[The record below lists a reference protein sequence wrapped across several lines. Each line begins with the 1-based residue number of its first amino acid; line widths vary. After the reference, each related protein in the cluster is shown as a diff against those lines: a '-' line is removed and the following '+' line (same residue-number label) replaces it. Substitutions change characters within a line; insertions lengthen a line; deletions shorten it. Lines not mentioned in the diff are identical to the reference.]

1 METHLADFIKGSKAG
16 QEAEAILRA
25 CVHCGFCNATCP
37 TYQLLGDELDG
48 PRGRIYLIKEVL
60 EGDEPTVKTR
70 LHLDRCLN
78 CRSCETTCP
87 SGVHYSRLLDIGR
100 EVVEAK
106 VPRRGRDRLLR
117 GVLKTALPRAGLF
130 GAALRLGR
138 MVRPL
143 LPRLLQAKVPPGT
156 AAGARPTALHD
167 RKMIEL
173 AGCVQPSMYPN
184 INAAA
189 ARVLDRL
196 GITLLEAPGTGCC
209 GALSFHLNAVQAA
222 REDARRAIDAW
233 WPLLEAGAEAIVMTA
248 SGCGVHVRDY
258 AHLLQDDPAYA
269 EKAARISAA
278 VQDLSETVAREKGPL
293 TALLEGTR
301 KHRERISTAF
311 HSPCTLQHGQQIRGV
326 VEGLLQA
333 AGFATRPV
341 ADGHMCCGAAGTYSI
356 LEPELSVQL
365 RDLKVDALSA
375 GSPNVIVSAN
385 AGCIAH
391 LQAGTPLPV
400 RHWIELIDQCLDG
413 LGDG

>member
-1 METHLADFIKGSKAG
+1 METHLIDLMKGSKAG
-16 QEAEAILRA
+16 AEAEAILRA

-48 PRGRIYLIKEVL
+48 PRGRIYLIKQML
-60 EGDEPTVKTR
+60 EGDEPTAKTQ

-100 EVVEAK
+100 EVLEAK
-106 VPRRGRDRLLR
+106 VPRKGSDRLLR
-117 GVLKTALPRAGLF
+117 GVLKMALPRAGLF
-130 GAALRLGR
+130 GAAMRMGRL
-138 MVRPL
+138 VRPL
-143 LPRLLQAKVPPGT
+143 LPRLLQAKVPMARG
-156 AAGARPTALHD
+156 AGSRPTAMHS

-184 INAAA
+184 INAAT

-196 GITLLEAPGTGCC
+196 GITLLEAPATGCC
-209 GALSFHLNAVQAA
+209 GALRFHLNDVEAA
-222 REDARRAIDAW
+222 REDARRVIDAW

-258 AHLLQDDPAYA
+258 AHLLQEDPVYA
-269 EKAARISAA
+269 PRAARVCAA
-278 VQDLSETVAREKGPL
+278 VQDLSEVIAKEKGPL
-293 TALLEGTR
+293 AQLLEGTR
-301 KHRERISTAF
+301 KQREGTSTVF

-326 VEGLLQA
+326 VESLLQA
-333 AGFATRPV
+333 AGFDIRP
-341 ADGHMCCGAAGTYSI
+341 AANGHMCCGAAGTYSI
-356 LEPELSVQL
+356 LEPELAIQL
-365 RDLKVDALSA
+365 RDLKVETLSA
-375 GSPNVIVSAN
+375 GSPGVIVSAN

-400 RHWIELIDQCLDG
+400 RHWIELIDQSLEPRP
-413 LGDG
+413 

>member
-1 METHLADFIKGSKAG
+1 METHLADFIKGTKAG
-16 QEAEAILRA
+16 EEAEAILRA
-25 CVHCGFCNATCP
+25 CVHCGFCTATCP

-60 EGDEPTVKTR
+60 EGQEPTAKTQ

-87 SGVHYSRLLDIGR
+87 SGVQYSRLLDIGR

-106 VPRRGRDRLLR
+106 VPRSRRDRALR
-117 GVLKTALPRAGLF
+117 SVLRTALPRAGLF
-130 GAALRLGR
+130 GAAMRLGR
-138 MVRPL
+138 LVRPL
-143 LPRLLQAKVPPGT
+143 LPRLLQAKVPPKSGAGT
-156 AAGARPTALHD
+156 RPRTLHD

-173 AGCVQPSMYPN
+173 AGCVQPAMYPN

-196 GITLLEAPGTGCC
+196 GITLLDAPGAGCC
-209 GALSFHLNAVQAA
+209 GAVRFHLNDVQAA

-233 WPLLEAGAEAIVMTA
+233 LPLLEGGAEAIVMTA

-258 AHLLQDDPAYA
+258 GYLLQDDPSYV
-269 EKAARISAA
+269 EKATRVAAA
-278 VQDLSETVAREKGPL
+278 VRDLSEVIAQEQEAL
-293 TALLEGTR
+293 LALLESTR
-301 KHRERISTAF
+301 KHREGHSTVF

-333 AGFATRPV
+333 AGFETMPV
-341 ADGHMCCGAAGTYSI
+341 VDGHMCCGAAGTYSI
-356 LEPELSVQL
+356 LEPELAVQL
-365 RDLKVDALSA
+365 RNLKVGALSA
-375 GSPNVIVSAN
+375 GSPGVIVSAN

-391 LQAGTPLPV
+391 LQAGTPVPV
-400 RHWIELIDQCLDG
+400 RHWIELIDQSLSA
-413 LGDG
+413 

>member
-1 METHLADFIKGSKAG
+1 METHLADFINGTKAG

-25 CVHCGFCNATCP
+25 CVHCGFCTATCP

-48 PRGRIYLIKEVL
+48 PRGRIYLIKQVL
-60 EGDEPTVKTR
+60 EGDEPTAKTQ

-106 VPRRGRDRLLR
+106 VPRKGRDRMLR
-117 GVLKTALPRAGLF
+117 GVLRNALPRTGLF
-130 GAALRLGR
+130 GAAMRLGR
-138 MVRPL
+138 AVRPL
-143 LPRLLQAKVPPGT
+143 LPRILQAKVPPSTG
-156 AAGARPTALHD
+156 AGKRPTTVHE

-196 GITLLEAPGTGCC
+196 GITLLDAPGVGCC
-209 GALSFHLNAVQAA
+209 GALRFHLNDVEAG
-222 REDARRAIDAW
+222 RKDARRLIDAW
-233 WPLLEAGAEAIVMTA
+233 LPLLEAGAEAVVMTA

-258 AHLLQDDPAYA
+258 GHLLQDDPVYA
-269 EKAARISAA
+269 QKATLVSAA
-278 VQDLSETVAREKGPL
+278 VRDLSEVIAEEKEPL

-301 KHRERISTAF
+301 KNREGTSTAF

-326 VEGLLQA
+326 VENLLQA
-333 AGFATRPV
+333 AGFTTKAV
-341 ADGHMCCGAAGTYSI
+341 SNGHMCCGAAGTYSI

-365 RDLKVDALSA
+365 RDLKVESLTA
-375 GSPNVIVSAN
+375 GSPGVIVSAN

-391 LQAGTPLPV
+391 LQAGTPTPV
-400 RHWIELIDQCLDG
+400 QHWIELIDQSLNA
-413 LGDG
+413 

>member
-1 METHLADFIKGSKAG
+1 METHIADFIKGTKAG

-48 PRGRIYLIKEVL
+48 PRGRIYLIKQAL
-60 EGDEPTVKTR
+60 EGDEPTVNTR

-100 EVVEAK
+100 AVVEAK
-106 VPRRGRDRLLR
+106 VPRRGRDRALR
-117 GVLKTALPRAGLF
+117 SVLKTALPRAALF
-130 GAALRLGR
+130 GAAMSLGR
-138 MVRPL
+138 MLRPL
-143 LPRLLQAKVPPGT
+143 LPRLLQAKVPPRTGAGT
-156 AAGARPTALHD
+156 RPQAVHD

-196 GITLLEAPGTGCC
+196 GITLVDAPGTGCC
-209 GALSFHLNAVQAA
+209 GALRFHLNAVEAA
-222 REDARRAIDAW
+222 RVDARRAIDAW

-269 EKAARISAA
+269 GKAVRVCAA
-278 VQDLSETVAREKGPL
+278 VQDLSETIAKEKETL
-293 TALLEGTR
+293 TALLERNR
-301 KHRERISTAF
+301 KNRERISTVF
-311 HSPCTLQHGQQIRGV
+311 HSPCTLQHGQQIHGV

-333 AGFATRPV
+333 AGFTTKPA
-341 ADGHMCCGAAGTYSI
+341 ANGHLCCGAAGTYSI

-375 GSPNVIVSAN
+375 GSPAVIVSAN

-400 RHWIELIDQCLDG
+400 RHWIELIDQCLDD
-413 LGDG
+413 LWDE